1 MKFHVGYQADERF
14 KQVLLTHAAQI
25 GELYFPWDDFTTGR
39 GINSREQQRQLEND
53 LTDFAA
59 AGIKFDLL
67 LNGNCYGRQA
77 LSRTFYQRIG
87 DTVDML
93 GSTYGLN
100 AVTTASVVIAKF
112 LKNNFPELK
121 IRASV
126 NMEIGTPEGVEYL
139 LDLFDSFYLKR
150 EYNQDL
156 AVLTKMKN
164 FCTGHGKQLFILA
177 NSGCLNFCSA
187 RTFHDNLVAH
197 QHEVSEMDNAFEFP
211 GLCHEFLAQESA
223 KSQLLSHSN
232 FIRPEDVALY
242 ENLCDGMK
250 LATRTNPKPAAV
262 ASAYFNGRWHGN
274 ILDLTEPAHARHF
287 LPEIISND
295 LFPADYAS
303 KRFNCSKK
311 CESCSYCCDI
321 QKQATVKLTDF
332 LITEGANEKC

>member
-1 MKFHVGYQADERF
+1 MKFHVGYQADGRF
-14 KQVLLTHAAQI
+14 KKVLLDHTSQI

-53 LTDFAA
+53 LTGFAA

-67 LNGNCYGRQA
+67 LNGNCYGRQT
-77 LSRTFYQRIG
+77 LSRSFYQRIG
-87 DTVDML
+87 DTVDMI
-93 GSTYGLN
+93 GGKYGLN

-112 LKNNFPELK
+112 LKKNFPDLK

-126 NMEIGTPEGVEYL
+126 NMELGTTQALEYL
-139 LDLFDSFYLKR
+139 LDNFDSFYLKR

-156 AVLTKMKN
+156 AVLTQMKD
-164 FCTGHGKQLFILA
+164 FCTAHGKQLFILA

-211 GLCHEFLAQESA
+211 GLCHEFLANGNTKA
-223 KSQLLSHSN
+223 DLLSHSN

-250 LATRTNPKPAAV
+250 LATRTNPNPAAV
-262 ASAYFNGRWHGN
+262 AAAYFAGKWHGN
-274 ILDLTEPAHARHF
+274 MLDLTEPAHARHF
-287 LPEIISND
+287 LPEIIAND
-295 LFPADYAS
+295 RFPADYAS
-303 KRFNCSKK
+303 TRFNCSKK
-311 CESCSYCCDI
+311 CDSCSYCRDI
-321 QKQATVKLTDF
+321 QKQSTVKLTDF
-332 LITEGANEKC
+332 LITEGANKKC